1 MNIDLDSLFWMIF
14 YVLVVF
20 IDLKIFFKILFI
32 DFLELIVDGWNV
44 FLYVVRVM
52 WRRVDLLL

>member
-32 DFLELIVDGWNV
+32 DFLELIVDG
-44 FLYVVRVM
+44 
-52 WRRVDLLL
+52 